1 MSDWIPPFSSD
12 EHVKKKKKTAAE
24 SANFISLQPKLLSS
38 ESLFCL
44 DVEKQSLI
52 ERKKLVEIVVHQTVS
67 FFAQLLQN

>member
-12 EHVKKKKKTAAE
+12 EQVKKKTTAE

-38 ESLFCL
+38 ESLFYL

-52 ERKKLVEIVVHQTVS
+52 ERKKLVEIVLHQTVS